1 MMRHAAGLPS
11 QASTAD
17 KAADA
22 SPDLDLTP
30 LVDSEPAF
38 SPGRHAD
45 VQPSSSQDEPS
56 DSPQSCI
63 DKQGILS
70 SEQNTTA

>member
-1 MMRHAAGLPS
+1 MHVMRHATGLPS

-38 SPGRHAD
+38 RP
-45 VQPSSSQDEPS
+45 V
-56 DSPQSCI
+56 
-63 DKQGILS
+63 
-70 SEQNTTA
+70 

>member
-1 MMRHAAGLPS
+1 MNVMRHAVGLPS

-30 LVDSEPAF
+30 LTDSEPSFPA
-38 SPGRHAD
+38 A
-45 VQPSSSQDEPS
+45 
-56 DSPQSCI
+56 
-63 DKQGILS
+63 
-70 SEQNTTA
+70 